1 MNLSA
6 DRQGRIDNVHSRDA
20 FYRNIWDGIPYFSN
34 RSNRKGIYS
43 EIIRETCL
51 PVGRSARNKFQ
62 FASTIF
68 LLCVKGSFNVLI
80 FAKPPYTFF
89 TR

>member
-43 EIIRETCL
+43 TIIREICGITFLNSL
-51 PVGRSARNKFQ
+51 PQ
-62 FASTIF
+62 FF
-68 LLCVKGSFNVLI
+68 YRV
-80 FAKPPYTFF
+80 
-89 TR
+89 